1 MSMHRI
7 PGFPI
12 WSPTHRAQPAPG
24 VFLSILVICFAM
36 PMIHAGAQSV
46 DRLILISLDGVR
58 TQEMFLG
65 LDTELLM
72 KSNAGKKPEDLKLY
86 QDFHGSTPEESRAR
100 LMPFLWKEWIPNHGV
115 ILGNRHKHPE
125 HAMKLQNRRRFSY
138 PGYAE
143 ILTGAPHD
151 KEIASNDKFQN
162 PFPTVLDFL
171 QSTWNL
177 DRDQVAAF
185 ASWDVIPY
193 IATSQAG
200 SFFINGGYQ
209 NYPFQSSR
217 LDLLNLAQFNQ
228 LTPWDSVRH
237 DFTTFSFVLDYLE
250 RKSPK
255 VLYMSLGETDDW
267 AHMDRY
273 DMVLQSLHMTDG
285 YLRQLWNFLQSHPM
299 YKNRT
304 GIVLCTDHGRGDN
317 IYNWMSHNDKLPGAE
332 FVWMAVFTPDLGHHG
347 EWNPSEP
354 VTQSHIASTWCDL
367 ANLNFQSFSPTSA
380 PAIPG
385 LLNHP

>member
-1 MSMHRI
+1 MTM
-7 PGFPI
+7 
-12 WSPTHRAQPAPG
+12 PG
-24 VFLSILVICFAM
+24 VPEFSCGGSIQLTRIVQKAYLCVLVVLFAM
-36 PMIHAGAQSV
+36 PWDWAAAQAV
-46 DRLILISLDGVR
+46 DHLILISLDGVR

-72 KSNAGKKPEDLKLY
+72 KSNEGKKLEDLKLY
-86 QDFHGSTPEESRAR
+86 QDFHGATPEESRER
-100 LMPFLWKEWIPNHGV
+100 LMPFLWREWIPNHGV
-115 ILGNRHKHPE
+115 IMGNRHKFPE
-125 HAMKLQNRRRFSY
+125 HGMKLQNRRRFSY
-138 PGYAE
+138 PGYSE

-151 KEIASNDKFQN
+151 KEIASNEKFQN

-171 QSTWNL
+171 KSSWKL
-177 DRDQVAAF
+177 DRDQMAAF

-193 IATSQAG
+193 IVTSQAG

-209 NYPFQSSR
+209 NYPFQSSQ
-217 LDLLNLAQFNQ
+217 LDLLNRTQFNQ

-237 DFTTFSFVLDYLE
+237 DFTTFSFALDYLE

-285 YLRQLWNFLQSHPM
+285 YLRQLWNFLQSHPQ

-332 FVWMAVFTPDLGHHG
+332 FVWMAIFSPGLAHHG
-347 EWNPSEP
+347 EWNPSIP

-367 ANLNFQSFSPTSA
+367 ANLTFQSFSPTSA

-385 LLNHP
+385 LINKP